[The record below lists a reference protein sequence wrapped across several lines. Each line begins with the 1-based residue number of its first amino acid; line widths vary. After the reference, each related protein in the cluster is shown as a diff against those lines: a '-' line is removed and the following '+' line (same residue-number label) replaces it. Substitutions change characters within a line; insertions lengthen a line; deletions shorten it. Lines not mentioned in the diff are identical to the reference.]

1 MQKNYFHNQKF
12 VDKNLDIKKTS
23 PSKNINQNARVDIN
37 KLLNR
42 VKIDQKKQSKKKLL
56 FFSFGILLISFMGIF
71 IISIK

>member
-1 MQKNYFHNQKF
+1 MQKNYFHNQNF

-71 IISIK
+71 IIFIK